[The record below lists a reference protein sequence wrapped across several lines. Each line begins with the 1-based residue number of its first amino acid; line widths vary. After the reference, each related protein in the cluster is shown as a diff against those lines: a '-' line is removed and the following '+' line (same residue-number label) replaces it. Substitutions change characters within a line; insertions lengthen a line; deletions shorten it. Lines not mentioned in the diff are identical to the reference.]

1 MSVSLSLPAQQE
13 GGMMKLDLLR
23 TLGRKHLAII
33 GVILIGATVLLV
45 SSLLSVRVID
55 RLVLLARAERDH
67 TMLVR
72 KARASLERYMRTE
85 RSQDLDESLA
95 HFEIT
100 HGMTLSF
107 STIAS
112 RLDAGEPATEIAVDV
127 ADKIPTFEVEQA
139 EDIVRMVGLL
149 SSQDLVERL
158 IANTVAANQLYDEV
172 ERYAGQLRATS
183 SPASRSQI
191 MDRIVETLNQLD
203 READD
208 FSANV
213 SRLSAWAISVIK
225 ILLVLIYIIS
235 LGSAIAFSLRI
246 SRSITAPLHEAV
258 SFGKQVADGDLTQ
271 RLELRSGDEIA
282 EVVAAMNEICES
294 TGRSIRELSR
304 SSKALTTS
312 GRKLS
317 EISQQLAAGADETSA
332 QASAVSATSEQ
343 VSQSVALISTSIEDI
358 SAGISEVAQS
368 SAEASRV
375 ANRAVEAAQL
385 TRSEIEELSTGSAAI
400 GEIVSVITNIAE
412 QTNLLALNATIEAA
426 RAGESGKGFAV
437 VANEVK
443 ALAGQTSSATESISQ
458 SISSIQTGIARAAT
472 SVGEIDKI
480 VGQINEHQTIIA
492 TSVEEQSALT
502 NEIKLNIQE
511 GTRGTSDIA
520 ANISGVADTAGGA
533 SKAAEEMH
541 RAAEELADM
550 AQKLERMVDRFRT

>member
-1 MSVSLSLPAQQE
+1 
-13 GGMMKLDLLR
+13 MKLDLLR

-33 GVILIGATVLLV
+33 VVILIGATILLV
-45 SSLLSVRVID
+45 SSLLSMRVID

-67 TMLVR
+67 SMLVS
-72 KARASLERYMRTE
+72 KARASLERYMRT
-85 RSQDLDESLA
+85 SKTQDLEESLA
-95 HFEIT
+95 YIEISY
-100 HGMTLSF
+100 GMTLSF
-107 STIAS
+107 STIDS
-112 RLDAGEPATEIAVDV
+112 RLATGMPVGEVAADV
-127 ADKIPTFEVEQA
+127 AAKIPTFDTEQA

-149 SSQDLVERL
+149 SSQALVKRL
-158 IANTVAANQLYDEV
+158 VANTVSANQLYDQL
-172 ERYAGQLRATS
+172 ERLADQLRTTGSDA
-183 SPASRSQI
+183 ARNQI
-191 MDRIVETLNQLD
+191 MDRIGETLNRLD

-213 SRLSAWAISVIK
+213 SGLSAWAISVIK
-225 ILLVLIYIIS
+225 TLLVLIYLVS
-235 LGSAIAFSLRI
+235 LGGAIVLSLRI
-246 SRSITAPLHEAV
+246 SRSITAPLQEAV
-258 SFGKQVADGDLTQ
+258 GFGKRVAEGDLTQ

-282 EVVAAMNEICES
+282 EVAAAMNEICES
-294 TGRSIRELSR
+294 TGKSIRELS
-304 SSKALTTS
+304 SSSRALTAS

-332 QASAVSATSEQ
+332 QASSVSATSEQ
-343 VSQSVALISTSIEDI
+343 VSQSVAMISTSIEDI

-375 ANRAVEAAQL
+375 ANRAVEVARL
-385 TRSEIEELSTGSAAI
+385 TRAEIKELSIGSAAI

-437 VANEVK
+437 VATEVK

-458 SISSIQTGIARAAT
+458 SISSIQTGIAKAAT
-472 SVGEIDKI
+472 SVGEIDQI
-480 VGQINEHQTIIA
+480 VGQINEHQTTIA

-520 ANISGVADTAGGA
+520 ANISGVAETARGA
-533 SKAAEEMH
+533 SEAAEEMH
-541 RAAEELADM
+541 QAAEELADM
-550 AQKLERMVDRFRT
+550 AQKLEQMVDRFRA

>member
-1 MSVSLSLPAQQE
+1 
-13 GGMMKLDLLR
+13 MKRNLLR

-33 GVILIGATVLLV
+33 GVILIGATVLLL

-72 KARASLERYMRTE
+72 AARASLERYMRTT
-85 RSQDLDESLA
+85 RSQDLEESMRCL
-95 HFEIT
+95 EIT

-107 STIAS
+107 STIDS
-112 RLDAGEPATEIAVDV
+112 RLAAGEPAARVAVDV
-127 ADKIPTFEVEQA
+127 ADKIPTFDLEQA
-139 EDIVRMVGLL
+139 KDIVRMVSLL
-149 SSQDLVERL
+149 SSQELVKRL
-158 IANTVAANQLYDEV
+158 DANTETANQLYDQI
-172 ERYAGQLRATS
+172 ERLAGQLPTTDTDAARA
-183 SPASRSQI
+183 RI
-191 MDRIVETLNQLD
+191 MAEIEEVLARLD
-203 READD
+203 LEADD

-225 ILLVLIYIIS
+225 ILLILIYIIS
-235 LGSAIAFSLRI
+235 LGGAIALSLRI

-258 SFGKQVADGDLTQ
+258 GFGRRVAQGDLTQ
-271 RLELRSGDEIA
+271 RLELPSGDEIA

-294 TGRSIRELSR
+294 TGRSIRELAR
-304 SSKALTTS
+304 SSKALTAS
-312 GRKLS
+312 GRMLS

-343 VSQSVALISTSIEDI
+343 VSQSVAMISTSIEDI
-358 SAGISEVAQS
+358 SAGISEVAAS

-375 ANRAVEAAQL
+375 ANRAVEVAQL
-385 TRSEIEELSTGSAAI
+385 TRTEIEELSAGSAAI

-458 SISSIQTGIARAAT
+458 SISSIQTGIAKAAT
-472 SVGEIDKI
+472 SVGEIDQI

-511 GTRGTSDIA
+511 GTRGSSDIA
-520 ANISGVADTAGGA
+520 ANISGVAETARGA
-533 SKAAEEMH
+533 SEAAEQMH
-541 RAAEELADM
+541 QSAEELADM
-550 AQKLERMVDRFRT
+550 AQKLEHMVDRFRT